1 MNDNDE
7 RCVVRETGFS
17 EETERQCVR
26 DVGHTGRC
34 EFGPW
39 RPSDCAH
46 DWQEQPGEPPVDV
59 CSSCGAV
66 RE

>member
-1 MNDNDE
+1 MKTVICPTCDK
-7 RCVVRETGFS
+7 RVHVVATTHDPVPETVS
-17 EETERQCVR
+17 LSC
-26 DVGHTGRC
+26 GHLLC
-34 EFGPW
+34 
-39 RPSDCAH
+39 DH